1 MKYNN
6 QCQPQ
11 QHQQRRQQISE
22 SLRHKD
28 LENYINN
35 NFSIDRFKS
44 KMGEDEDIVVLG
56 FKLKEKY
63 PAIDLMEFFEK
74 SYSFILDSDMS
85 AGEEFDGNYHVFVE
99 LERNENLPNNLNE
112 LFYGLKKLTGNSNWK
127 FSYQKSN
134 NQYDLNEENIKKYVP
149 LSQESYNKFVFESKF
164 NDIKKFFNKGAVD
177 VILSENN
184 ILTFRKPFFHDLTAK
199 FVAIGTSK
207 NIFNITPGPLDITE
221 SGQSE
226 VLFLNK
232 FLGNYDIQKIS
243 DKFIIKNGNNAII
256 IKKDRW

>member
-1 MKYNN
+1 MKYRNN
-6 QCQPQ
+6 QYQS
-11 QHQQRRQQISE
+11 HRQQISE
-22 SLRHKD
+22 SLRNRD
-28 LENYINN
+28 LENFIHR

-74 SYSFILDSDMS
+74 SYNFILDSDMS
-85 AGEEFDGNYHVFVE
+85 AGEEFDGHYHVFVE
-99 LERNENLPNNLNE
+99 LERNKNLPNNINE

-127 FSYQKSN
+127 FAYQKSKEY
-134 NQYDLNEENIKKYVP
+134 YDLNEDNIKKYVP
-149 LSQESYNKFVFESKF
+149 LSQESYKKFMFESKQTDVK
-164 NDIKKFFNKGAVD
+164 NFFNQGAID

-184 ILTFRKPFFHDLTAK
+184 IITFKKPFFHDLTAK
-199 FVAIGTSK
+199 FIAIGNPTT
-207 NIFNITPGPLDITE
+207 IFNITPGALDITE

-232 FLGNYDIQKIS
+232 FLGNYDIQKIGN
-243 DKFIIKNGNNAII
+243 KFVIKNDKNAII
-256 IKKDRW
+256 IEKDRW